1 MYLPSVAIAL
11 LLCSCQPTDAFRNGK
26 YSKIGRTSNQIVNK
40 NWKSP
45 IIKSTSTALSVG
57 SILPTVY
64 SAVAVA
70 SVIAFHEAGDSQD
83 PLLLQCG

>member
-11 LLCSCQPTDAFRNGK
+11 LLCSCQPIDGFRNGK
-26 YSKIGRTSNQIVNK
+26 YSKIERTSNQIVNK

-83 PLLLQCG
+83 LLLLICR